1 MSAFIKGQKV
11 RAIRDTKSLG
21 AETPIEKGAVLEV
34 SRTAE
39 AESGVLFNAVRPGGG
54 EYALVRADFEPEP
67 KSERKPGTLA
77 IVTPSMFGGIVNRAL
92 RGTDGGWYT
101 EAGGHWDDDE
111 VLDVHELAVID
122 PAKVDVDALVE
133 VAHHDRVLYG
143 DTTPDQMRRAILRVL
158 AHMGIE
164 VAR

>member
-1 MSAFIKGQKV
+1 MTAFTKGQQV

-39 AESGVLFNAVRPGGG
+39 AESGVLFNAARPDGG

-67 KSERKPGTLA
+67 KPERKPGTLA
-77 IVTPSMFGGIVNRAL
+77 IVTPSMWGGIVNRAL

-101 EAGGHWDDDE
+101 EAGGHWGDDE
-111 VLDVHELAVID
+111 VTDVHELVAVD
-122 PAKVDVDALVE
+122 PAKVDVDALVAA
-133 VAHHDRVLYG
+133 AHTDPVLYG
-143 DTTPDQMRRAILRVL
+143 DTTPDQMRAAALRMLAVL
-158 AHMGIE
+158 GIE